1 MSQEKLLSNFGKHI
15 CQFLTGLT
23 GLKNS
28 AIKTGN
34 KTCNEIM

>member
-15 CQFLTGLT
+15 CQFLTD
-23 GLKNS
+23 LKDSS